1 MSIEFGIPILGST
14 LTLDGAFRVD
24 IDESVFLELQ
34 PVLAQTAHTADQELD
49 LYGSATFE
57 GAGLRSLIAA
67 VSGWHPSN
75 AAVPEAATFK
85 TELLRI
91 ARHAEASAQPLLYL
105 GL

>member
-14 LTLDGAFRVD
+14 LTLDGSYRVS

-34 PVLAQTAHTADQELD
+34 PMLARTAYAVDQELD
-49 LYGSATFE
+49 MYGSAMFE
-57 GAGLRSLIAA
+57 GDGLRSLIAA

-75 AAVPEAATFK
+75 AAVLEAATFK